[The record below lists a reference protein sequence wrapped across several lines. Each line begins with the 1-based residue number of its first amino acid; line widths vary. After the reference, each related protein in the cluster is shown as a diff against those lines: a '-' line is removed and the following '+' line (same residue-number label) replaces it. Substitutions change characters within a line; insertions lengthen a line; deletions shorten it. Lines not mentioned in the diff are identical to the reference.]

1 MTEHSIIRVENILTG
16 LSEQSKILY
25 SSPSYVILPDMK
37 WDLKTI
43 SSLYLVCIVQDRTI
57 RSMRDLRK
65 CHIGLLKDIRRE
77 AARIV
82 SEKWG
87 LGKGSLRIYVHY
99 QPSYCKSRAISHIPC
114 AFFIMIIIDHFHVH
128 IVNANYQASMIG
140 MTVGQ
145 AHLLDDIISLVS
157 FVSQPNLGG

>member
-1 MTEHSIIRVENILTG
+1 
-16 LSEQSKILY
+16 
-25 SSPSYVILPDMK
+25 MK

-43 SSLYLVCIVQDRTI
+43 SSLYLVSIVQDHTI

-87 LGKGSLRIYVHY
+87 LGNGSLRLYVHY
-99 QPSYCKSRAISHIPC
+99 QPSYCKSRELAHIFYV
-114 AFFIMIIIDHFHVH
+114 FFIIMIIIDHFHVH
-128 IVNANYQASMIG
+128 IVNANYQAGMIG

-145 AHLLDDIISLVS
+145 AHLLDDIISLVNI
-157 FVSQPNLGG
+157 VSQLNLGG

>member
-1 MTEHSIIRVENILTG
+1 
-16 LSEQSKILY
+16 
-25 SSPSYVILPDMK
+25 MK

-43 SSLYLVCIVQDRTI
+43 SSLYLVSIVQDRTI

-87 LGKGSLRIYVHY
+87 LKNGSLRIYVHY
-99 QPSYCKSRAISHIPC
+99 QPSYCKSRELAHIFYV
-114 AFFIMIIIDHFHVH
+114 FFIIMIIIDHFHVH
-128 IVNANYQASMIG
+128 IVNANYQAGMIG

-145 AHLLDDIISLVS
+145 AHLLDDIISLVNI
-157 FVSQPNLGG
+157 VSQLNLGG

>member
-1 MTEHSIIRVENILTG
+1 
-16 LSEQSKILY
+16 
-25 SSPSYVILPDMK
+25 MK
-37 WDLKTI
+37 WDLKTL
-43 SSLYLVCIVQDRTI
+43 SSLYLVSIVQDRTI

-87 LGKGSLRIYVHY
+87 LGNGSLRIYVHY
-99 QPSYCKSRAISHIPC
+99 QPSYCKSRNFIYILYV
-114 AFFIMIIIDHFHVH
+114 FIMKIIDHFHVH
-128 IVNANYQASMIG
+128 IVNANYQAGMLG

-157 FVSQPNLGG
+157 FISQPNLGG

>member
-1 MTEHSIIRVENILTG
+1 
-16 LSEQSKILY
+16 
-25 SSPSYVILPDMK
+25 MK
-37 WDLKTI
+37 WDLKTL
-43 SSLYLVCIVQDRTI
+43 SSLYLVSIVQDRTI

-87 LGKGSLRIYVHY
+87 LGNGSLRIYVHY
-99 QPSYCKSRAISHIPC
+99 QPSYCESRNFIYILYV
-114 AFFIMIIIDHFHVH
+114 FIMKIIDHFHVH
-128 IVNANYQASMIG
+128 IVNANYQAGMLG

-157 FVSQPNLGG
+157 FISQPNLGG

>member
-1 MTEHSIIRVENILTG
+1 
-16 LSEQSKILY
+16 
-25 SSPSYVILPDMK
+25 MK
-37 WDLKTI
+37 WDLKTL
-43 SSLYLVCIVQDRTI
+43 SSLYLVSIVQDRTI

-87 LGKGSLRIYVHY
+87 LGNGSLRIYVHY
-99 QPSYCKSRAISHIPC
+99 QPSYCESRKFIFILYV
-114 AFFIMIIIDHFHVH
+114 FIMKITDHFHVH
-128 IVNANYQASMIG
+128 IVNANYQAGMLG

-157 FVSQPNLGG
+157 FISQPNLGG